1 MKDIRILYVED
12 DLEFGRLTKILLDQE
27 EFYVELARDLEKAR
41 TSFQAKRPD
50 LLLVDL
56 DLAGLKTGLT
66 LIQEIKKAIPWFP
79 IVVYSSHVDP
89 ATVVATLNL
98 GVMDHIGKD
107 CEKSVFVAK
116 LQNIVRQTYH
126 RTSGQSPVYELSPIT
141 TFNYNNCTLTINNK
155 PHKLPGK
162 DADMLNILCVHCNEW
177 IAPKEIC
184 FFMWKIDKNIENLKR
199 YAVNLR
205 KHLAPDTS
213 LSIQNRH
220 GGYYMLK
227 TPLTL

>member
-89 ATVVATLNL
+89 
-98 GVMDHIGKD
+98 
-107 CEKSVFVAK
+107 
-116 LQNIVRQTYH
+116 
-126 RTSGQSPVYELSPIT
+126 
-141 TFNYNNCTLTINNK
+141 
-155 PHKLPGK
+155 
-162 DADMLNILCVHCNEW
+162 
-177 IAPKEIC
+177 
-184 FFMWKIDKNIENLKR
+184 
-199 YAVNLR
+199 
-205 KHLAPDTS
+205 
-213 LSIQNRH
+213 
-220 GGYYMLK
+220 
-227 TPLTL
+227 PL